1 VLTGQIREI
10 HRDSRCT
17 YGAKR
22 VALDLAEA
30 RTESGARP
38 VNHKKVA
45 RLMREAGIEGRH
57 QRRRRCL
64 TKQDETAPPAP
75 DLLGRDFTAE
85 APDIKWCGDI
95 TYIPTGESEF
105 MYLAT
110 VIDLFSGR
118 LIGWSIADHHRA
130 ELVRDALAAAVAARG
145 GDVTGVIFH
154 SDRGSEYTSRLVA
167 DYCAG
172 QGIRRSM
179 GRVGSCFDNAAAE
192 SLFAAYKRETVTMTE
207 RGRFADEA
215 EARRETFRWI
225 AFYNHRRRHRRA
237 GMLSPADYEQRHRDA
252 QRPDGPATLISTAA

>member
-1 VLTGQIREI
+1 
-10 HRDSRCT
+10 
-17 YGAKR
+17 
-22 VALDLAEA
+22 
-30 RTESGARP
+30 
-38 VNHKKVA
+38 
-45 RLMREAGIEGRH
+45 
-57 QRRRRCL
+57 
-64 TKQDETAPPAP
+64 
-75 DLLGRDFTAE
+75 
-85 APDIKWCGDI
+85 
-95 TYIPTGESEF
+95 

-118 LIGWSIADHHRA
+118 LIGWSIAEHHRA

-145 GDVTGVIFH
+145 GQVAGVIFH

-179 GRVGSCFDNAAAE
+179 GRVGSCFANAAAE

-237 GMLSPADYEQRHRDA
+237 GLLSPADYELRCNSTSVNDS
-252 QRPDGPATLISTAA
+252 ATLILEAA